1 MNKTLYEKYAVV
13 QKQAANDLL
22 EIIKHLN
29 YETALDIGA
38 GTGFLTKYLNKCV
51 ALDIDKSLKIYHKNF
66 LVGSAEELPFKDK
79 SFDIVVSNFA
89 LHLCE
94 LDLSTKEMIR
104 VSKRYVACSFPI
116 RGSLENWIYEFPDEN
131 KVFELLKSKT
141 IKVFE
146 KKVYHLNFTKL
157 ELLKFINKT
166 GKPKKKYSNYF
177 ISKSQIKD
185 ILLKVENPS
194 FIVLSFLL
202 EV

>member
-1 MNKTLYEKYAVV
+1 MNKTLYEKYAIV

-38 GTGFLTKYLNKCV
+38 GTGFLTKHMNKCV
-51 ALDIDKSLKIYHKNF
+51 ALDIDKSLKTYHKNF
-66 LVGSAEELPFKDK
+66 LIGNAEELPFKDK

-94 LDLSTKEMIR
+94 LDLSIKEMIR
-104 VSKRYVACSFPI
+104 VSKRYVACSFPV
-116 RGSLENWIYEFPDEN
+116 RGSLENWIYDFPDE
-131 KVFELLKSKT
+131 KRVFELLKSKN

-177 ISKSQIKD
+177 IGKSQIKD

-194 FIVLSFLL
+194 FVVLSFLI

>member
-51 ALDIDKSLKIYHKNF
+51 ALDVDKSLKTYHKNF

-94 LDLSTKEMIR
+94 LTLSIKEMIR
-104 VSKRYVACSFPI
+104 VSKRYVACSLPV
-116 RGSLENWIYEFPDEN
+116 RGSLEKWIYDFPDEN
-131 KVFELLKSKT
+131 RVFELLKSKN

-146 KKVYHLNFTKL
+146 KKVHHLNFTKL

-185 ILLKVENPS
+185 TLLKVENPS
-194 FIVLSFLL
+194 FVVLSFLI

>member
-94 LDLSTKEMIR
+94 LDLSAKEMIR

-131 KVFELLKSKT
+131 RVFELLKSKT

-194 FIVLSFLL
+194 FVVLSFLI